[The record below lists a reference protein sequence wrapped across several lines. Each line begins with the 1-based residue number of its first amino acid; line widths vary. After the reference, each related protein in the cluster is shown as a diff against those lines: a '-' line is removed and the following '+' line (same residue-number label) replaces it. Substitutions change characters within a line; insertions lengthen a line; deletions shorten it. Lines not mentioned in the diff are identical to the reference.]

1 MTVISG
7 SHSGLLSRSR
17 PKSAY
22 CGVATATNEPLENA
36 QDEVEKPI
44 LRRERTFDLDPKPNT
59 ASKIVE
65 VNIDIE
71 PEAENDSG
79 NQVDHNNIQQ
89 EEGKAYWNGQDISV
103 FSLFSSPGMAFTRP
117 LRPLATFM
125 SSSLAWLKNT
135 RRTTSTCYALKVR
148 YVHQGFYLFSNH
160 RKKVFRNRKN
170 FDRGKFDCWDFW
182 TLQM

>member
-1 MTVISG
+1 MIVLSG

-22 CGVATATNEPLENA
+22 CGVATINEPLENA

-71 PEAENDSG
+71 PENNNG
-79 NQVDHNNIQQ
+79 NQADHNNIQQ
-89 EEGKAYWNGQDISV
+89 EEGKNIEMDRTFPYFATAATA
-103 FSLFSSPGMAFTRP
+103 MAFTRP
-117 LRPLATFM
+117 LRPFCWPP
-125 SSSLAWLKNT
+125 S
-135 RRTTSTCYALKVR
+135 CQVAL
-148 YVHQGFYLFSNH
+148 H
-160 RKKVFRNRKN
+160 
-170 FDRGKFDCWDFW
+170 D
-182 TLQM
+182 

>member
-1 MTVISG
+1 MPHNLIDILENPAFFSNKSRFSSTTKQIICMSVISG

-22 CGVATATNEPLENA
+22 CGVATAANEPLENA

-89 EEGKAYWNGQDISV
+89 EEGKEY
-103 FSLFSSPGMAFTRP
+103 
-117 LRPLATFM
+117 
-125 SSSLAWLKNT
+125 
-135 RRTTSTCYALKVR
+135 
-148 YVHQGFYLFSNH
+148 
-160 RKKVFRNRKN
+160 
-170 FDRGKFDCWDFW
+170 
-182 TLQM
+182 